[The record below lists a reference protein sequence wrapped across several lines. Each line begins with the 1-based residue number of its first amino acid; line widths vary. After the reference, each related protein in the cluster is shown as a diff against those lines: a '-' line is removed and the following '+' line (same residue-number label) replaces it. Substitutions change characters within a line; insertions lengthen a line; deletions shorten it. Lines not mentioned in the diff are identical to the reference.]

1 MLQGVGRAEEKF
13 VVEIIKSSPSYGNYY
28 NTIMKT
34 GH

>member
-1 MLQGVGRAEEKF
+1 MLKRVGRAEEIF
-13 VVEIIKSSPSYGNYY
+13 IVEIIKSSPSYGNYY

>member
-1 MLQGVGRAEEKF
+1 MLQGVGGAEEKF
-13 VVEIIKSSPSYGNYY
+13 IVEIKSSPSYGNYY